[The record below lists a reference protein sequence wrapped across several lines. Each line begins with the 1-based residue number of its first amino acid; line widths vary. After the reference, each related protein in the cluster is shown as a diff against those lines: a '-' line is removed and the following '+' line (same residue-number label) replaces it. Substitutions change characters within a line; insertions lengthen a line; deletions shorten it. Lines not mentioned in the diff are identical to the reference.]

1 MALFGYPVA
10 QENDSERAARAA
22 LSIQRSLSEINRKNA
37 SAGKPALNARIGIE
51 TGPVVVEAAGEHL
64 RRCTQYCGVSHSIM
78 STRGFPPKIAVPQFR
93 PTISNWLA
101 MCCLPALISASS
113 WPNGCSS

>member
-51 TGPVVVEAAGEHL
+51 TGPVVVDAAGEIYGDAPNTAASLTASCQHED
-64 RRCTQYCGVSHSIM
+64 
-78 STRGFPPKIAVPQFR
+78 FPPKSPSPSFVR
-93 PTISNWLA
+93 PSRTGWR
-101 MCCLPALISASS
+101 CVVCQR
-113 WPNGCSS
+113 